1 MKRFYVFIIA
11 LSVMV
16 LAACGGCNRNV
27 TPDPD
32 FPPVDTSEVVVEPD
46 LSLIEQTVLVTD
58 DWIFSGKP
66 SITFQVKNP
75 NEASETA
82 KSTICFKTSVRRR
95 SILPSLSTNTA
106 ALPGSSPWKT

>member
-32 FPPVDTSEVVVEPD
+32 FPPVDTPEVIVEPD
-46 LSLIEQTVLVTD
+46 MSLIEQTVLVTD

-75 NEASETA
+75 NEASVRVEA
-82 KSTICFKTSVRRR
+82 KMRISTDQKQ
-95 SILPSLSTNTA
+95 
-106 ALPGSSPWKT
+106 